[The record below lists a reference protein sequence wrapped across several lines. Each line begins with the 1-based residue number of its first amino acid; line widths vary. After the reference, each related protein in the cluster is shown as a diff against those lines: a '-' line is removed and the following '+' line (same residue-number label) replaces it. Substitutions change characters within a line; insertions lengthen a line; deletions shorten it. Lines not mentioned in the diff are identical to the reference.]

1 MVHIDNMRHIWE
13 CGITKIDSPN
23 ANVNYKSIG
32 DVSIINT
39 RNSFMI
45 PNGNSLG
52 NYIPFYFWFRMPMLY
67 VLHKGNKDVNKVYAE
82 NIVYCVTSVA
92 EIINHELDYVF
103 TDGHGIDSFTSFYTT
118 KDVTR
123 IEELL
128 DFDAIKVGYWIDEN
142 DLDKKRR
149 KESEFLISQDIPK
162 TAISYFLVF
171 NQIAKN
177 KLLEIGIPESVIYI
191 KPECYF

>member
-52 NYIPFYFWFRMPMLY
+52 NYIPFY
-67 VLHKGNKDVNKVYAE
+67 VKSCNSSQIIYAGE
-82 NIVYCVTSVA
+82 SA
-92 EIINHELDYVF
+92 
-103 TDGHGIDSFTSFYTT
+103 
-118 KDVTR
+118 
-123 IEELL
+123 
-128 DFDAIKVGYWIDEN
+128 GYY
-142 DLDKKRR
+142 R
-149 KESEFLISQDIPK
+149 F
-162 TAISYFLVF
+162 
-171 NQIAKN
+171 
-177 KLLEIGIPESVIYI
+177 
-191 KPECYF
+191 